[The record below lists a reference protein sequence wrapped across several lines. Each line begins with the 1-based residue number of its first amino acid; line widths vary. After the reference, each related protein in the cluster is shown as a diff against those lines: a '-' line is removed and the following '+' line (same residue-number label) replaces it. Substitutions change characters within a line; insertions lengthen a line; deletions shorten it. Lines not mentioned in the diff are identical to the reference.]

1 MNIAD
6 AISLTI
12 SSMLIVFL
20 TLFIISLML
29 QSFKT
34 IFPQQAP
41 KPVAAPQT
49 SAPTNNMDVTEEE
62 KVVVALMASI
72 LAAEDKDN
80 PNLHITG
87 IKRIK

>member
-1 MNIAD
+1 MNIVD
-6 AISLTI
+6 ALSLTI

-20 TLFIISLML
+20 TLFLISLML

-34 IFPQQAP
+34 IFPAEAPKAAAP
-41 KPVAAPQT
+41 KPVT
-49 SAPTNNMDVTEEE
+49 TLDVTEEE
-62 KVVVALMASI
+62 RVIVALMASI
-72 LAAEDKDN
+72 LAGEDQEN